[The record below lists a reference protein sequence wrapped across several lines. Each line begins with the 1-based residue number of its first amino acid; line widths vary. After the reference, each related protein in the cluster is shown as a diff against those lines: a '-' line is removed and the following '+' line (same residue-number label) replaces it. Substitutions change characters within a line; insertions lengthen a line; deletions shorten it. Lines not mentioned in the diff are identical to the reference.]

1 MSTTMTKSAPWY
13 NPFTLTYPNSLYGV
27 EVHEIFFYKDGKVV
41 ATTRWFSNGNNGYKS
56 IELPF
61 DVKRA
66 NKLNLDRKD
75 AFTIKPQ
82 NGWCD
87 GYDLYIHAD
96 LMPSFK
102 SLGRTE
108 GRKTWYDTETHE
120 TFEITLHGKED
131 GDMEIKDHTI
141 TFQANF
147 EFDYTDEFKKCVKM
161 SQDIKETC
169 GVEISE
175 YRMHDV
181 LQHYNI
187 SKKRKSNP

>member
-1 MSTTMTKSAPWY
+1 MSTTMTKSTPWY

-27 EVHEIFFYKDGKVV
+27 EIHNIVFYKDGKVV
-41 ATTRWFSNGNNGYKS
+41 ATTKWFTNNN
-56 IELPF
+56 EFRLVVLPF

-96 LMPSFK
+96 LIPSLK
-102 SLGRTE
+102 TLGRID
-108 GRKTWYDTETHE
+108 GRKTWYNTETHE
-120 TFEITLHGKED
+120 TFEITLHGQKD
-131 GDMEIKDHTI
+131 GDTEIKDHTLR
-141 TFQANF
+141 FDCNY
-147 EFDYTDEFKKCVKM
+147 EFTDTDEYKKCVKLCKDM
-161 SQDIKETC
+161 KETC
-169 GVEISE
+169 GADISE
-175 YRMHDV
+175 YRMHEI

-187 SKKRKSNP
+187 TKKRK